1 MEPEVRKFT
10 KLTVEDENGEFTISV
25 PRTSMFL
32 SEYLRDL
39 VLPALKV
46 AGFQDGSIEH
56 YLDTDQV
63 VNDALDPVAAVRDRV
78 HDENVERK
86 AKETGQITTIIE
98 MGRDA
103 VTVTTFSNVG
113 FEVSIFG
120 HAISKVFADELK
132 ANELAEELRQNLDR
146 FGWDYVNVHGGDQ

>member
-32 SEYLRDL
+32 SEYLQDL

-56 YLDTDQV
+56 YIDTDQV
-63 VNDALDPVAAVRDRV
+63 GDDALDPVAAARDRV
-78 HDENVERK
+78 HDENVQRK

-103 VTVTTFSNVG
+103 VTVSTFSNLG
-113 FEVSIFG
+113 FEVSVFG
-120 HAISKVFADELK
+120 YRISKVFTDELK
-132 ANELAEELRQNLDR
+132 ANEFAEELRQSLDR
-146 FGWDYVNVHGGDQ
+146 FGWDYVNVHRDD